1 MLNGK
6 YVSQICHREGIAQ
19 IEDEALHILHKF
31 GGLPPKIIR
40 TAADR
45 MYRRDL
51 LSNLLGKDNNLVS
64 VLKAH
69 RRLDDCLIGWLPT
82 SILVQIFSGYVSSTC
97 QSSL

>member
-31 GGLPPKIIR
+31 GGLPKIIR

-69 RRLDDCLIGWLPT
+69 GRLDDCLIGWLPT